1 MNQVILTLEH
11 GTPTNL
17 MDPIDNL
24 ATNPATTTVN
34 ATFPTNVP
42 AADPSRS
49 ARLTA
54 PSVQTVGNLR
64 AQGMQRVPT
73 PACRS
78 PSVTRTQ
85 PQSIISSR

>member
-17 MDPIDNL
+17 MDTIDNL

-42 AADPSRS
+42 APPRS